1 MLQTY
6 GRLRYQNR
14 KCANPVLWKVQP
26 LKHVKCPSRC
36 QFGGAVSVFYC
47 YLFKLRVIRV
57 KEEHQ
62 TPLNN
67 RSCCPP
73 LWTRSQV
80 NGHLTCSY
88 FIKFHLSGRKHFTQ
102 KNRLRAS
109 RTLFRCVGFHHLPP
123 GDDHAASTTKS
134 ELLSRKLRLPHQR
147 CAWPC
152 FHPILRRRRDHA
164 SVKFTIY
171 KMALRFLPL
180 KQPKDWGG
188 KSQESLEPLPTD
200 RSGLSI

>member
-1 MLQTY
+1 MGVCGTKIENAPTPSCGKCNPSNMWNALHVVSLEELWASFIVICSSW
-6 GRLRYQNR
+6 GSSGSR
-14 KCANPVLWKVQP
+14 KST
-26 LKHVKCPSRC
+26 KH
-36 QFGGAVSVFYC
+36 
-47 YLFKLRVIRV
+47 
-57 KEEHQ
+57 
-62 TPLNN
+62 
-67 RSCCPP
+67 
-73 LWTRSQV
+73 LWTTGPVVLHCEHVPRWTDTS
-80 NGHLTCSY
+80 HALTSLS
-88 FIKFHLSGRKHFTQ
+88 FISAVENISHK

-134 ELLSRKLRLPHQR
+134 ELLSRKVRLPHQR

-164 SVKFTIY
+164 GVKFTIY

-180 KQPKDWGG
+180 KQPRDWGG